1 MNRALIV
8 DDKPENLY
16 LLRTILQSR
25 GFAVDEAR
33 HGAEALTKARQS
45 PPDIIVSD
53 LLMPVMDGYTLLRHW
68 KADDRLKALPFVVF
82 TATYTEPKD
91 ERLAMDLGADAFI
104 LKPTEP
110 EPLVAKI
117 EAVLARARHDRETP
131 TRQPSADA
139 EGALKEYGDVIIR
152 KLEEK
157 ALQLEQTNRALQ
169 EDIVQ
174 RRAAEAEAIRLR
186 NESDQA
192 RAVLATALESQR
204 TVEQALRE
212 QQALLQSLAAT
223 IPDHI
228 YFKDRQSRFIRVN
241 PSMASMMG
249 LKNPAEAIGKS
260 DFDIFSEEHARQA
273 FADEQR
279 LMATG
284 EPIVGVEEKETW
296 PDGHVSWVSTTKIPL
311 RDAAGQITGLVGV
324 SRDITGRK
332 ADEARLRV
340 QAECLDKATDG
351 VVITD
356 LDQVVTFWN
365 HGAERIF
372 GYGAAEIVGRSIEL
386 ALRLPAVG
394 ESAGLWRSVAITGQ
408 WRGELAITHR
418 NGQPLAVVASI
429 TQIHDD
435 AGRPAARLCIISDV
449 TEQKKLQDQF
459 MRAQRLENIGM
470 LAAGIAHDLN
480 NVLAPVLMASTML
493 RKSVPDGELRLV
505 ETIEKSAER
514 GAGLVR
520 QILGFA
526 HGVGGEPRVIQ
537 VRHIIND
544 IVTMAEATFPK
555 SVRLEADLDRELWPI
570 TANPTQIHQVFLNLC
585 VNARDAMPAGGT
597 LSLRAS
603 NLLLDDDAA
612 ARLPGTRAG
621 AWIQVEVADTG
632 TGISPEI
639 VEHIWEPFFTT
650 KGTGKG
656 TGLGLATVRG
666 IVATHQG
673 AITLE
678 SKPGHGTVFRVL
690 LPAERTAAMRIASAQ
705 PFAPASGR
713 RELILVVDDEQSIR
727 DVAAAILLKFNYRVL
742 TANDGIDGWALF
754 QAHTAEIRL
763 VITDL
768 DMPNLG
774 GADFASRLV
783 PTNPAVK
790 VIAITGADRAGVLGD
805 RSGRCFDDVLMKPF
819 TAEELL
825 RKVQGVLPIGGT
837 T

>member
-1 MNRALIV
+1 MSRALIV
-8 DDKPENLY
+8 DDKAENLY

-25 GFAVDEAR
+25 GFTVDEAR
-33 HGAEALTKARQS
+33 HGAEALARARQT

-68 KADDRLKALPFVVF
+68 KADDRLKATPFIVF

-110 EPLVAKI
+110 APLLAQI
-117 EAVLARARHDRETP
+117 EAVLARARQDREAP
-131 TRQPSADA
+131 TRRPAANA
-139 EGALKEYGDVIIR
+139 EGTLQDYGEIIIR

-157 ALQLEQTNRALQ
+157 ALQLEEANRALQ
-169 EDIVQ
+169 DDIIQ

-186 NESDQA
+186 NESEQA
-192 RAVLATALESQR
+192 RAVLAATLENQR
-204 TVEQALRE
+204 RVEQALRE
-212 QQALLQSLAAT
+212 EQSLLQSLAGS

-228 YFKDRQSRFIRVN
+228 YFKDRQCRFVRVN
-241 PSMASMMG
+241 PSMAAMMG
-249 LKNPAEAIGKS
+249 LRDPAEAIGKT
-260 DFDIFSEEHARQA
+260 DFDVFSEEHARQA
-273 FADEQR
+273 FEDEQH

-296 PDGHVSWVSTTKIPL
+296 PDGRVSWVSTTKIPL
-311 RDAAGQITGLVGV
+311 RDAAGNITGLVGV
-324 SRDITGRK
+324 SRDITGKK
-332 ADEARLRV
+332 AVEAKLRV
-340 QAECLDKATDG
+340 QAECLDKANDG

-356 LDQVVTFWN
+356 LDRVVTFWN
-365 HGAERIF
+365 RGAERMF
-372 GYGAAEIVGRSIEL
+372 GYSADEIAGRPIEL
-386 ALRLPAVG
+386 ALRLPTVG
-394 ESAGLWRSVAITGQ
+394 EAAGIWQSVALTGQ
-408 WRGELAITHR
+408 WRGELTLTHR
-418 NGQPLAVVASI
+418 GGQPLAVVASI

-435 AGRPAARLCIISDV
+435 AGHPAARLCIISDV

-480 NVLAPVLMASTML
+480 NVLAPVLMAATML
-493 RKSVPDGELRLV
+493 RKSVPEGELRLV
-505 ETIEKSAER
+505 ETIETSAER

-544 IVTMAEATFPK
+544 IVAMAEATFPK
-555 SVRLEADLDRELWPI
+555 SVRLEADVPRDLWPI
-570 TANPTQIHQVFLNLC
+570 TANPTQIHQVLLNLC
-585 VNARDAMPAGGT
+585 VNARDAMPDGGT
-597 LSLRAS
+597 LAIRAA

-612 ARLPGTRAG
+612 ARIPGARPG
-621 AWIQVEVADTG
+621 AWIQVDVVDTG
-632 TGISPEI
+632 MGIPPDI

-650 KGTGKG
+650 KGAGKG

-678 SKPGHGTVFRVL
+678 SKLGRGTTFRVY
-690 LPAERTAAMRIASAQ
+690 LPAERTAERIASAQ
-705 PFAPASGR
+705 PFAPAAGR
-713 RELILVVDDEQSIR
+713 RELILVVDDEHSIR
-727 DVAAAILLKFNYRVL
+727 DVATAILLKFNYRVL
-742 TANDGIDGWALF
+742 TANDGVDGWALF
-754 QAHTAEIRL
+754 QAHAAEIRL

-774 GADFASRLV
+774 GADFASRLIS
-783 PTNPAVK
+783 TNPAVK
-790 VIAITGADRAGVLGD
+790 VIAMTGADRAGVLSD
-805 RSGRCFDDVLMKPF
+805 RSGRCFHDVLMKPF

-825 RKVQGVLPIGGT
+825 RKVQGVLPVAGSP
-837 T
+837 